1 VSDSKVFIGAPSED
15 DGLGAALQGRL
26 EDSASVRVWDQG
38 TFEENRG
45 TLDSL
50 LTAVEDHDFACFLA
64 LPVDNV
70 ESRGSTHPIVRDN
83 IIFEYGLF
91 LARLGPD
98 RVFLLYPSGAELALP
113 SDLKGVTHISF
124 KPVDQDNP
132 PAAVLGPPAQ
142 KIKENIKRHGKRR
155 PTVSRRYS
163 PVLGRGSVD
172 RVAGVSDAAVY
183 FSRHRYGYKDDIRQ
197 FVLKNEVIPSLYYY
211 ATEVGAEFWLNM
223 SSNPRYRFKSNSNR
237 LIKQVAPSVAQ
248 TIRDHIDDDS
258 SLDIISLGSGDGQ
271 KDRVLL
277 TELNK
282 KISEIVY
289 YPLDISDTLI
299 VECIK
304 NVHDGAFDYAGMKTK
319 AIIGDFID
327 LQVLRS
333 VYEDRPSPNVFSVL
347 GNTFGNTDEAQI
359 VEALQNS
366 MYPGDFILIEINCD
380 TSEIG
385 STRSFVTNEAT
396 LRYSCI
402 PLEMLGVD
410 IDIGEVTVRE
420 EDLSIF
426 QCARSS
432 ATIYGEIEVDKKPVP
447 EVPLAYNHRY
457 PIDDFGKEFA
467 ENLAVEILLA
477 ERYGNAA
484 VLLAKK
490 PD

>member
-1 VSDSKVFIGAPSED
+1 
-15 DGLGAALQGRL
+15 
-26 EDSASVRVWDQG
+26 
-38 TFEENRG
+38 
-45 TLDSL
+45 
-50 LTAVEDHDFACFLA
+50 
-64 LPVDNV
+64 
-70 ESRGSTHPIVRDN
+70 
-83 IIFEYGLF
+83 
-91 LARLGPD
+91 
-98 RVFLLYPSGAELALP
+98 
-113 SDLKGVTHISF
+113 
-124 KPVDQDNP
+124 
-132 PAAVLGPPAQ
+132 
-142 KIKENIKRHGKRR
+142 
-155 PTVSRRYS
+155 
-163 PVLGRGSVD
+163 VLGRGSVD